1 MLIAA
6 FASGLV
12 LVLVLGTY
20 VVEALLWLLR
30 AAGFLV
36 WNAGAVVLFA
46 VVLAVNP
53 PEGLRLWRE
62 AARA

>member
-30 AAGFLV
+30 ATGFLLYHL
-36 WNAGAVVLFA
+36 GAVLLFL
-46 VVLAVNP
+46 VVLAFNP
-53 PEGLRLWRE
+53 PEGMRLWRQ
-62 AARA
+62 ATIA

>member
-30 AAGFLV
+30 AAGFVLYHMAGVVIFLLV
-36 WNAGAVVLFA
+36 LV
-46 VVLAVNP
+46 VNP
-53 PEGLRLWRE
+53 PEGLRLWRQ
-62 AARA
+62 AVA